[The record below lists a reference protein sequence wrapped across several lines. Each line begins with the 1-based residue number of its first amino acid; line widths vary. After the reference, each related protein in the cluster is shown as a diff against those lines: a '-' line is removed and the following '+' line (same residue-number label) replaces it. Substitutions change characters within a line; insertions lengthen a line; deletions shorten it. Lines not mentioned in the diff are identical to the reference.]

1 MTQKMNMNNNTNMK
15 DIQTQI
21 QNLQKIDMNKKRT
34 PAETDALILEIRKI
48 IETAKARL
56 RQDQEE
62 TRIARQKGKWRD
74 AFLVVALETQGET
87 IIEE

>member
-1 MTQKMNMNNNTNMK
+1 MNTNTNTNTT

-34 PAETDALILEIRKI
+34 PAETDALIAEIRKI

-56 RQDQEE
+56 RQEQEE
-62 TRIARQKGKWRD
+62 TRIARQKGKWTD
-74 AFLVVALETQGET
+74 ALLVVALETQGGT
-87 IIEE
+87 ILEE

>member
-1 MTQKMNMNNNTNMK
+1 MNTNTNANTT

-21 QNLQKIDMNKKRT
+21 QNLQKIDMNQKRT
-34 PAETDALILEIRKI
+34 PAETDALIAEIRKI

>member
-1 MTQKMNMNNNTNMK
+1 MNANTDST

-34 PAETDALILEIRKI
+34 PAETDALILEIQKI
-48 IETAKARL
+48 IDAGKARL
-56 RQDQEE
+56 RQDREE
-62 TRIARQKGKWRD
+62 MRIARQKGKWRD